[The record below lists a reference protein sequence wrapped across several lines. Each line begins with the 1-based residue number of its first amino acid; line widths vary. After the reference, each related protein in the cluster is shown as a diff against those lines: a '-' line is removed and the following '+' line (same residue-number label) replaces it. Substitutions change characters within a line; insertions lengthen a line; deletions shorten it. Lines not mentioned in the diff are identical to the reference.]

1 MEGREYMSNLGNGA
15 MAPENSENGHALEK
29 VDASLTNGKE
39 YQPQQSQ
46 VGLLEIDV
54 ATETKSGKKRGQK
67 QSMLTPIILI
77 CALISIALIIAGAVA
92 AAVVL
97 SRSQDEQNA
106 SEKPTAS
113 TTSQT
118 PTSGGLAA
126 VCRTVEC
133 ASLVRLLQTNMDA
146 TVDPCENFY
155 NFACGGWVKN
165 AKLPADS
172 SSYGQLNV
180 LFNERVEAEL
190 KRILQNDTVRS
201 GEVEAV
207 SKVKE
212 IYRLCNDM
220 EAINRAEAKPVLD
233 LINATGGWNLVDGG
247 RAGEWSI
254 NSTSFARE
262 KLYSSSAFFRFFVSV
277 DDKNSSRFIIKIIQ
291 GALSLPGILY
301 IRNNVTAINS
311 FREYFIKVM
320 SLINP
325 TVSNETYRMA
335 ADGIINFEKR
345 LVWIQSNP
353 AALNNPSKVYNKM
366 TLRNLVQQW
375 PDYDW
380 VSSFQYIFS
389 QHNVSIGENEEVV
402 VITPHYFQRL
412 SAIFQNTSV
421 DTLENYAKW
430 QFISFFIPYLS
441 QPFLDAYYI
450 FQHIGEPKRTKTC
463 IQFVQLAYPMATA
476 RPYIESVYPVKRLDS
491 IREMVK
497 EVTDAFRKRIN
508 QKDWLDDFTKAQ
520 TQAKLDKII
529 SKVAYPDWLFNDTYL
544 NSLTALYPVHSE
556 SFYRT
561 VVGTRYAFL
570 GSSWASLHDPV
581 DRLKWQASPT
591 FPNAFYSRYYNEIIL
606 LAAIL
611 LPPIVSPEWPDY
623 YNYGALGSTIIGHEL
638 THGFDDSGQQYDQNG
653 NLRVWWSNSSIQN
666 FQERKKCFQAQYS
679 KYTFFGHK
687 INGGLTL
694 GENIAD
700 NGGLMTSFQAY
711 RTSVKG
717 KKQQARLP
725 GFEYTPDQI
734 FFIAQ
739 AQSYCSVY
747 NKDKV
752 EERIRTAAHAP
763 DPYRVIGPLSNSKDF
778 SDAFQCPSGSPMN
791 PINKCLL
798 W

>member
-1 MEGREYMSNLGNGA
+1 MEGREYVSNLEIGA
-15 MAPENSENGHALEK
+15 VGPEKGENGHALEE

-39 YQPQQSQ
+39 YQPQHSQ
-46 VGLLEIDV
+46 FGLLEIDV
-54 ATETKSGKKRGQK
+54 ATETRSGKKRGQK
-67 QSMLTPIILI
+67 RSMLTPIILI
-77 CALISIALIIAGAVA
+77 CALVIIALIIAGAVI

-97 SRSQDEQNA
+97 SRSQDEEDA
-106 SEKPTAS
+106 SEQAIAN

-126 VCRTVEC
+126 VCRTDEC
-133 ASLVRLLQTNMDA
+133 ASLVRLLQTNMDK

-155 NFACGGWVKN
+155 NFSCGGWVKN

-180 LFNERVEAEL
+180 LFNVKVEAEL
-190 KRILQNDTVRS
+190 KRILQNVTVRF

-207 SKVKE
+207 SKVKK
-212 IYRLCNDM
+212 IYKLCKDM
-220 EAINRAEAKPVLD
+220 EAINRAGAKPVLD
-233 LINATGGWNLVDGG
+233 LINRTGGWNLVDGG
-247 RAGEWSI
+247 RAGKWSI

-262 KLYSSSAFFRFFVSV
+262 KLYSSTAFFNLYVSV
-277 DDKNSSRFIIKIIQ
+277 DDKNSSRFIIKVIQ
-291 GALSLPGILY
+291 GALSLPGIQY

-345 LVWIQSNP
+345 LVRIQSNP
-353 AALNNPSKVYNKM
+353 AALNNPREVYNKM
-366 TLRNLVQQW
+366 TLHTLAQQW

-389 QHNVSIGENEEVV
+389 QHNVSIGEHEDVV
-402 VITPHYFQRL
+402 VITPQYFQRL

-421 DTLENYAKW
+421 ETLENYAKW
-430 QFISFFIPYLS
+430 QFIAFFIPYLS
-441 QPFLDAYYI
+441 QPFVDAYYT
-450 FQHIGEPKRTKTC
+450 FQQIGEPERTKTC
-463 IQFVQLAYPMATA
+463 IQVVQYAYPMATA
-476 RPYIESVYPVKRLDS
+476 RPYIENVFPVKRLDG
-491 IREMVK
+491 IKEMVK
-497 EVTDAFRKRIN
+497 EISDAFRIRIN

-520 TQAKLDKII
+520 TQAKLDNII

-544 NSLTALYPVHSE
+544 NSLTALYPVYSE

-561 VVGTRYAFL
+561 VVETRYAFL
-570 GSSWASLHDPV
+570 GSSWGSLHDPV
-581 DRLKWQASPT
+581 DKLKWQASPT
-591 FPNAFYSRYYNEIIL
+591 FPNAFYSRTYNEIIL

-638 THGFDDSGQQYDQNG
+638 THGFDDSGQQYDKDG
-653 NLRVWWSNSSIQN
+653 NLRVWWSNSSTQN
-666 FQERKKCFQAQYS
+666 FQERKKCFQEQYS
-679 KYTFFGHK
+679 KYMFFGHK
-687 INGGLTL
+687 INGALTL

-711 RTSVKG
+711 KTSVKG

-739 AQSYCSVY
+739 AQLYCTVY

-752 EERIRTAAHAP
+752 EERILTGVHAP
-763 DPYRVIGPLSNSKDF
+763 DHYRVIGPLSNSKDF
-778 SDAFQCPSGSPMN
+778 SEAFQCNPGSPMN